1 MNEQAN
7 QASGLVN
14 IKRSRP
20 VKVIAVSAGKGGV
33 GKSNVSV
40 NMAVA
45 LAKKGKRVLL
55 LDADLGLANVDIM
68 LGLHSKYNLSHVMQG
83 TCHLTDIIL
92 EGPDG
97 IKVVPA
103 SSGTEYMTQLSAA
116 EHLGII
122 NAFNELTDE
131 LDYMIID
138 TAAGIS
144 DTVLS
149 FARSSQEVI
158 VVVCDEP
165 TSLTDAYALIKV
177 MSKRYQW
184 ERFHIVANMV
194 RQMKDGRE
202 LYNKLYRVAGQ
213 FLDVRMNYLGA
224 IPFDER
230 VHEAV
235 KKQKPVLSLWPDSPA
250 AKAFAHLA
258 DTVDSWLFT
267 EDMSGN
273 THFFLERLVS
283 ES

>member
-1 MNEQAN
+1 MNNGKN
-7 QASGLVN
+7 QASGLHN
-14 IKRSRP
+14 IGRSKP

-40 NMAVA
+40 NLAVA
-45 LAKKGKRVLL
+45 LAKQGDKVLL

-68 LGLHSKYNLSHVMQG
+68 LGLHSKYNISHVMQG
-83 TCHLTDIIL
+83 ICHLTDIIL
-92 EGPDG
+92 EGPEQ

-103 SSGTEYMTQLSAA
+103 SSGTEYMTQLTTT
-116 EHLGII
+116 EHAGII
-122 NAFNELTDE
+122 NAFNEITDE

-149 FARSSQEVI
+149 FVRSSQELL

-184 ERFHIVANMV
+184 QHFHIVANMV
-194 RQMKDGRE
+194 RKLKDGRD
-202 LYNKLYRVAGQ
+202 LYNKLFRVAGQ
-213 FLDVRMNYLGA
+213 FLDVRLDYLGA
-224 IPFDER
+224 IPFDEH

-235 KKQKPVLSLWPDSPA
+235 KKQKPVLSCWPDSPA
-250 AKAFAHLA
+250 SKALMQIAETVKHWSF
-258 DTVDSWLFT
+258 DTEMV
-267 EDMSGN
+267 GN
-273 THFFLERLVS
+273 TRFFLERLIA